1 MTFQFD
7 TAFMFVNAGF
17 IVVISYNGIKE
28 NEFPPESAKRAV
40 GAANFFLYI
49 LVPSLIFNYFGS
61 LHHFQLHHSVEG
73 MSKPLKIIFLVC
85 VGICWVII
93 AAWTGFK
100 LRAKESS
107 SIAKFLYLFVG
118 FVGPVLGFIF
128 GVRNLPKAFPHSY
141 IAESILAIV
150 VKACCRCNRSSC
162 PSCLSCLRVFYVLV
176 LLVVGGIAL
185 YLFIKKPTTDKV
197 EFPEISRDLNQEC
210 EYLDFFDYH
219 DMWHILSSHA
229 LLMGAYLVM
238 FMGYESVA
246 TSPENTIV

>member
-1 MTFQFD
+1 MTVQFD

-49 LVPSLIFNYFGS
+49 LVPLLIFNYFGS

-73 MSKPLKIIFLVC
+73 MSKPLKILFLVC

-100 LRAKESS
+100 LRAKQSS
-107 SIAKFLYLFVG
+107 SIAKFL
-118 FVGPVLGFIF
+118 GPVLGFIF
-128 GVRNLPKAFPHSY
+128 GVRNLPQAFPYSC

-150 VKACCRCNRSSC
+150 VKACCICNRSSQC
-162 PSCLSCLRVFYVLV
+162 ASCLSCLQVFYVLV
-176 LLVVGGIAL
+176 LLVAGGIAL

-197 EFPEISRDLNQEC
+197 EFPEVSQDLNQEC
-210 EYLDFFDYH
+210 KYLDFFYYH

-229 LLMGAYLVM
+229 LLMGAYLVI
-238 FMGYESVA
+238 FMGYQSVA
-246 TSPENTIV
+246 TSAQNTML